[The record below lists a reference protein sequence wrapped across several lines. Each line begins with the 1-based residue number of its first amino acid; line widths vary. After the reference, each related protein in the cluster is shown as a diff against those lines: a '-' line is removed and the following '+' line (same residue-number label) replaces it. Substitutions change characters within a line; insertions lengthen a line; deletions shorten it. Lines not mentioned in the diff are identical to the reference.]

1 MKKLLIAITL
11 ILSFTSFAQTYTL
24 EESISTGL
32 KNSKE
37 LKISKSKVISSDAK
51 ITEFS
56 SQMLPR
62 LSLAASYTRLS
73 DVPDFQIQTPIF
85 PQPIKIQDAILNNY
99 GVRLS
104 LNQPLFTGF
113 RLSSLKSAAE
123 YNNQAEELQFN
134 SDVNNYALIIQTTFW
149 NFYKAK
155 ELKKLAE
162 ENLNLTNNHLEET
175 KNFFKNEL
183 VTKNDLLKMEVQAS
197 NAELNLVEANNNL
210 DLARINFNKVIGIDL
225 STTSDIVAPE
235 IDSARINYDP
245 DKLISEAK
253 QQRYE
258 LKSIEFRVKATDE
271 GITAASSNWYPNVFL
286 FGNFYYNRPNQR
298 YQPLKDEFNNSWDAG
313 VTLSW
318 DLWNWGYNSSQTS
331 QAEQIKVQTENNLQI
346 LNDAVE
352 VEVYSA
358 FLNYNKANDRITIS
372 KKAVEQVD
380 ENYRTTKEKYEA
392 QVATSTDLID
402 AEVSLL
408 QAKTNLTNALVD
420 FQLAKM
426 SLDKAVGR
434 KIY

>member
-1 MKKLLIAITL
+1 MKKLVIAFTFL
-11 ILSFTSFAQTYTL
+11 LSFTSYAQTFTL

-37 LKISKSKVISSDAK
+37 LKISKSKVVSSDAK

-56 SQMLPR
+56 SQMFPR
-62 LSLAASYTRLS
+62 LSLTANYTRLS
-73 DVPDFQIQTPIF
+73 NVPDFQIQTPVF
-85 PQPIKIQDAILNNY
+85 PQPIKIQDVILNNY

-113 RLSSLKSAAE
+113 RLSSLKNAAE
-123 YNNQAEELQFN
+123 YNNQAEELQYN
-134 SDVNNYALIIQTTFW
+134 SDANNYALKIQSAFLD
-149 NFYKAK
+149 FFKAK

-162 ENLNLTNNHLEET
+162 ENLNLANNHLEET

-183 VTKNDLLKMEVQAS
+183 VTKNDLLKLEVQAS

-210 DLARINFNKVIGIDL
+210 ELAKINFNKVIGIDL
-225 STTSDIVAPE
+225 NAESDIVTPE
-235 IDSARINYDP
+235 IDSEKINYDS
-245 DKLISEAK
+245 DKLISEAH
-253 QQRYE
+253 QQRNE
-258 LKSIEFRVKATDE
+258 LKSFEYRLKATDE
-271 GITAASSNWYPNVFL
+271 GVTAANSKWYPNIYL

-298 YQPLKDEFNNSWDAG
+298 YLPLKDEFNDSWDAG

-346 LNDAVE
+346 LNDAIE
-352 VEVYSA
+352 VEVYRA
-358 FLNYNKANDRITIS
+358 YLDYIKVFDRIMIS
-372 KKAVEQVD
+372 KKTVEQAD
-380 ENYRTTKEKYEA
+380 ENYRTTREKYEA

-420 FQLAKM
+420 FQMAKM
-426 SLDKAVGR
+426 TLDKSVGR

>member
-1 MKKLLIAITL
+1 MKKLIIAITL
-11 ILSFTSFAQTYTL
+11 ILNFITLSQTFTL

-37 LKISKSKVISSDAK
+37 LKISKSKVVNSDAK

-56 SQMLPR
+56 SQMFPR
-62 LSLAASYTRLS
+62 LSLAASYSRLS
-73 DVPDFQIQTPIF
+73 DVPAFEIQTPIF

-123 YNNQAEELQFN
+123 YNNQAEELKYN
-134 SDVNNYALIIQTTFW
+134 ADVNNYALSIQTAFW

-155 ELKKLAE
+155 ELKNLAE
-162 ENLNLTNNHLEET
+162 ENLNLANQHLEET

-183 VTKNDLLKMEVQAS
+183 VTKNDLLKLEVQVS
-197 NAELNLVEANNNL
+197 NAELNLVDAKNNL
-210 DLARINFNKVIGIDL
+210 DLARIHFNKSIGIDL
-225 STTSDIVAPE
+225 NTNSDIETPE
-235 IDSARINYDP
+235 IDSEKNNYDP
-245 DKLISEAK
+245 ENLISEAK
-253 QQRYE
+253 QQRDE
-258 LKSIEFRVKATDE
+258 LKSVEYRLKASDE
-271 GITAASSNWYPNVFL
+271 GVTAAGSNWYPNIYL

-298 YQPLKDEFNNSWDAG
+298 YQPLEDKFDDSWDAG

-331 QAEQIKVQTENNLQI
+331 QAEQVKVQTENNLQL

-352 VEVYSA
+352 VEVYRTY
-358 FLNYNKANDRITIS
+358 LNYSKAYDRITIS
-372 KKAVEQVD
+372 KKAVEQAD
-380 ENYRTTKEKYEA
+380 ENYRITKEKYEA

-402 AEVSLL
+402 AEVSML
-408 QAKTNLTNALVD
+408 QAKTNLTNAVVD
-420 FQLAKM
+420 FQLAN
-426 SLDKAVGR
+426 LTLQKAIGR

>member
-1 MKKLLIAITL
+1 MKKLIIAITL
-11 ILSFTSFAQTYTL
+11 ILNFISLSQTFTL

-37 LKISKSKVISSDAK
+37 LKISKSKVVSSDSK

-73 DVPDFQIQTPIF
+73 DVPAFQIQTPIF

-123 YNNQAEELQFN
+123 YNNQAEELQYN
-134 SDVNNYALIIQTTFW
+134 SDVNNYALTIQSAFW

-155 ELKKLAE
+155 ELKTLAD
-162 ENLNLTNNHLEET
+162 ENLNLANNHLEET
-175 KNFFKNEL
+175 NNFFKNEL
-183 VTKNDLLKMEVQAS
+183 VTKNDLLKLEVQTS
-197 NAELNLVEANNNL
+197 NAELNLVDAKNNL
-210 DLARINFNKVIGIDL
+210 ELAKINFNKVIGIDL
-225 STTSDIVAPE
+225 STNSDIETPD
-235 IDSARINYDP
+235 IDSEKIDYDP
-245 DKLISEAK
+245 DKLISEAREK
-253 QQRYE
+253 RDE
-258 LKSIEFRVKATDE
+258 LKSVEYRLKASDE
-271 GITAASSNWYPNVFL
+271 GVSASSSNWYPNVYL

-298 YQPLKDEFNNSWDAG
+298 YQPLKDEFNDSWDAG

-318 DLWNWGYNSSQTS
+318 DLWNWGFNSSQTS

-346 LNDAVE
+346 LNDAVK
-352 VEVYSA
+352 VEIYRSY
-358 FLNYNKANDRITIS
+358 LNYSKAYDRITIS
-372 KKAVEQVD
+372 KKAVEQAD
-380 ENYRTTKEKYEA
+380 ENYRITKEKYEA

-402 AEVSLL
+402 AEVSLV

-420 FQLAKM
+420 FQLAG
-426 SLDKAVGR
+426 LTLQKAIGR